1 MNVED
6 RLERINDR
14 GDALEYEYKDLAEKI
29 INEHHPA
36 LMGDILR
43 QALVL
48 ACRGQATLE
57 FKVADLE
64 LEIAELKERL
74 I

>member
-6 RLERINDR
+6 RLEKINMR
-14 GDALEYEYKDLAEKI
+14 GRELDSKYWDQAVEEGETHDYETFERALE
-29 INEHHPA
+29 
-36 LMGDILR
+36 
-43 QALVL
+43 L

-57 FKVADLE
+57 FRVGDLE
-64 LEIAELKERL
+64 LEIAELKERM